1 MTAAPPDP
9 KAWLAAI
16 DELFKAGLRRDTLE
30 EWDKFRAAYPEYPVP
45 AETIDKINALRK

>member
-9 KAWLAAI
+9 KVWLAAI